1 MALKLTLSKE
11 KSPYLVNHITHMS
24 PFIYDGFTPAN
35 RTESPLTLP
44 PPPSMMHMPSVVPPP
59 PHIFSP
65 AELKVQTVHHTL
77 HYPVHN
83 PSATTNWW
91 PKPNYGPI
99 RMNTN
104 WNPHSLQSMMYT
116 NHYAMTMNPYF
127 MANPNSMMYANS
139 MNMMPMNNMLQQSG
153 NMPYNGD
160 GFEQSYMSNGQE
172 PAQNEEG
179 GFAEGEGLESRM
191 VI

>member
-1 MALKLTLSKE
+1 
-11 KSPYLVNHITHMS
+11 MS

-83 PSATTNWW
+83 PAAVSNWW

-116 NHYAMTMNPYF
+116 NHHAMTFNPYF
-127 MANPNSMMYANS
+127 MANPNSMMYANA
-139 MNMMPMNNMLQQSG
+139 MNMMPMNMMGAMAAQNNG
-153 NMPYNGD
+153 NMAYNGD
-160 GFEQSYMSNGQE
+160 GFEQSYLENGQNQME
-172 PAQNEEG
+172 GQEEG
-179 GFAEGEGLESRM
+179 FSEGQGDVQGGESRM
-191 VI
+191 II

>member
-1 MALKLTLSKE
+1 
-11 KSPYLVNHITHMS
+11 MS
-24 PFIYDGFTPAN
+24 PFIYDGLTPAN

-65 AELKVQTVHHTL
+65 AELKVKTVYHTM

-83 PSATTNWW
+83 PAAVSNWW
-91 PKPNYGPI
+91 PRPNYGPI

-116 NHYAMTMNPYF
+116 NHHAMTMNPYF
-127 MANPNSMMYANS
+127 MANPNSMMMANQ
-139 MNMMPMNNMLQQSG
+139 MQMMGGAGAGVQHQGVL
-153 NMPYNGD
+153 PYNGN
-160 GFEQSYMSNGQE
+160 GFEQSYMQNGDMGGPQG
-172 PAQNEEG
+172 QNENEVS
-179 GFAEGEGLESRM
+179 GENMM